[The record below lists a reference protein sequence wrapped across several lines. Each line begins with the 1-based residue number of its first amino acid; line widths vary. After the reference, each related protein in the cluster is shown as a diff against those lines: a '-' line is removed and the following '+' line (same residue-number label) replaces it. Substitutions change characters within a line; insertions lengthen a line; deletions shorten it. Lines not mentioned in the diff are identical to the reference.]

1 MTLRKLLPYSI
12 ACLLTALPILSGCM
26 DGGMADV
33 SLPHEEAD
41 GSGVYVSVV
50 VNTDGGARTRTIG
63 SPTPGEDGDGEWP
76 GESNENAVH
85 NLYLYFFD
93 GGEDENGKRKG
104 INADGNIS
112 IIGPVEFTLGNSLY
126 GAGTRYYTEPREIDG
141 MKIGK
146 TYDVLAIT
154 NLDGVKMSMNFNT
167 LGELRDAASA
177 EAITHTTENMAWFVM
192 SSANPTFD
200 AENGINSV
208 KIEGNNSINNPATV
222 NIDVERL
229 AARIDCHVKTGGKY
243 EVEGTG
249 GDKVVLQELVTVN
262 KYTMNDKNLATKGDY
277 ERSYW
282 FKRVSEGIELT
293 AGMAVNYLGDELP
306 VDETGPAT
314 NYVIGPM
321 TLTPPDIQE
330 REDGQQ
336 PYDHSFYYNKN
347 NMSHWEKN
355 WVPIDELE
363 SEITSEQGGITFHRL
378 DYVEENI
385 LPAEMLTDP
394 TNREYYCTGVMFKA
408 QYTPAGF
415 TEGDTFYWYD
425 NQAFASLDKVKEYST
440 AVNAITDLSDENC
453 AQYGIL
459 KYEEGICYYTYWI
472 RHADDGDPDKI
483 SPMEYA
489 IVRNNI
495 YQVEVASITT
505 IGSPEPE
512 DEVNAA
518 IKVYVVNWDATS
530 IKTEDVVWGDPIP
543 SN

>member
-12 ACLLTALPILSGCM
+12 ACLLTALPVLSSCV

-50 VNTDGGARTRTIG
+50 VNTDGGARTRVIE
-63 SPTPGEDGDGEWP
+63 SPTPGEEGDDEWP
-76 GESNENAVH
+76 GENYENAVH

-93 GGEDENGKRKG
+93 GGEDGSGKRKG
-104 INADGNIS
+104 INAGGNIP
-112 IIGPVEFTLGNSLY
+112 IIGPIEFTLGSSLY

-141 MKIGK
+141 MEIGK

-229 AARIDCHVKTGGKY
+229 AARIDCHVKAGGEY

-249 GDKVVLQELVTVN
+249 GDKVILLALVAVN
-262 KYTMNDKNLATKGDY
+262 KYTMNDKNLETRGDY

-293 AGMAVNYLGDELP
+293 DGMTVNYLGDELP
-306 VDETGPAT
+306 ADGTGPAT

-321 TLTPPDIQE
+321 TLTPPVIQE

-336 PYDHSFYYNKN
+336 PYDHSFYYNKD
-347 NMSHWEKN
+347 NMSHWENN
-355 WVPIDELE
+355 WVYIDELE
-363 SEITSEQGGITFHRL
+363 SEITSEQDGITFHRL

-385 LPAEMLTDP
+385 LPAGMLTDP

-415 TEGDTFYWYD
+415 TEGETFYWYD

-440 AVNAITDLSDENC
+440 AVNAITDLSDDNC
-453 AQYGIL
+453 DQYGIL
-459 KYEEGICYYTYWI
+459 KYEDGICYYTYWI

-505 IGSPEPE
+505 IGPPEPE

>member
-1 MTLRKLLPYSI
+1 MTLRKLLSYSI
-12 ACLLTALPILSGCM
+12 ACLLTALPVLSSCV

-50 VNTDGGARTRTIG
+50 VNTEGGARTRAIET
-63 SPTPGEDGDGEWP
+63 PKPGEKGDGEWP

-112 IIGPVEFTLGNSLY
+112 IIGPIEFTLGNSLY

-141 MKIGK
+141 MEIGK

-177 EAITHTTENMAWFVM
+177 EAITHTTGNMAWFVM

-200 AENGINSV
+200 AEKRINSV

-229 AARIDCHVKTGGKY
+229 AARIDCHVKAGGKY

-249 GDKVVLQELVTVN
+249 GDKVVLQALVTVN

-293 AGMAVNYLGDELP
+293 AGMVVNYLGDELP

-321 TLTPPDIQE
+321 TLTPPVIQE

-336 PYDHSFYYNKN
+336 PYDHSFYYNKD
-347 NMSHWEKN
+347 NMSHWENN
-355 WVPIDELE
+355 WVYIDELE
-363 SEITSEQGGITFHRL
+363 SEITSEQDGITFHRL

-385 LPAEMLTDP
+385 LPAGMLTDP

-415 TEGDTFYWYD
+415 TEGETFYWYD

-440 AVNAITDLSDENC
+440 AVNAITDLSDDNC
-453 AQYGIL
+453 DQYGIL
-459 KYEEGICYYTYWI
+459 KYEDGICYYTYWI

-505 IGSPEPE
+505 IGPPEPE